1 MGGSGMSRTDKPL
14 TGEDKAAILLFALGP
29 ENSAPLVDG
38 MDDATLTRLGR
49 RMAEL
54 GKIDVEVLNSV
65 TNEYLELYQSED
77 PLLRSSQKDVVNLFR
92 FAIETERAER
102 LLSELNAPKKLSIW
116 EKLSRLKPEMITS
129 YIEEE
134 HPQTIAL
141 ILGNIDSSVASR
153 VIAMLPEDM
162 QLSVVMRMSKI
173 ESVPRELVR
182 DIEETL
188 EKELADMQGE
198 SGISFDGMVS
208 VVDIL
213 KGLEKDVA
221 RPILDQ
227 LRDKDEG
234 LFAQVDR
241 LLLIFEDLIELSDR
255 DIQTILKHISSD
267 DLVKSLKGAS
277 DEVGERFFGNMS
289 QRAAE
294 IMREDMQVMGPMKL
308 ADVEDAQQGVLKIIR
323 KLDDEG
329 AVTLSSTDDMV

>member
-1 MGGSGMSRTDKPL
+1 MGGSGMKGKVQL

-29 ENSAPLVDG
+29 EASAPLVQG
-38 MDDATLTRLGR
+38 MDDNTLSRLGR

-54 GKIDVEVLNSV
+54 GKVDADVLNSV
-65 TNEYLELYQSED
+65 TEEYLELHRSED
-77 PLLRSSQKDVVNLFR
+77 PMLRSGHKDVVSLFKY
-92 FAIETERAER
+92 AIESDRADR
-102 LLSELNAPKKLSIW
+102 LLNELSAPKTLTIW
-116 EKLSRLKPEMITS
+116 EKLSRLKPDMIS
-129 YIEEE
+129 SSISDE

-141 ILGNIDSSVASR
+141 ILGNIDASVASR
-153 VIAMLPEDM
+153 VIALLPEDM

-173 ESVPRELVR
+173 ESVPRELVK

-188 EKELADMQGE
+188 ERELSDMQGD

-213 KGLEKDVA
+213 KGLEKAVA

-227 LRDKDEG
+227 LRDKDEK
-234 LFAQVDR
+234 LFTQVDR
-241 LLLIFEDLIELSDR
+241 LLLVFEDLIDLSDR

-277 DEVGERFFGNMS
+277 EEIAERFFGNMS

-294 IMREDMQVMGPMKL
+294 IMREDMEVMGPMKL
-308 ADVEDAQQGVLKIIR
+308 SDVDEAQQATLKVIR

-329 AVTLSSTDDMV
+329 AITLSASDDMV

>member
-1 MGGSGMSRTDKPL
+1 MKGAKQL
-14 TGEDKAAILLFALGP
+14 TGEDKAAILIFALGP
-29 ENSAPLVDG
+29 EASAPLVKG

-54 GKIDVEVLNSV
+54 GKIEADVLNTV
-65 TNEYLELYQSED
+65 VQEYLDMHRSED
-77 PLLRSSQKDVVNLFR
+77 PLLRTSKKDVVNLFR
-92 FAIETERAER
+92 FAVESARADK
-102 LLSELNAPKKLSIW
+102 LVHELNAPKTLTIW
-116 EKLSRLKPEMITS
+116 EKLSRLKPDMIAS
-129 YIEEE
+129 YIEDE

-173 ESVPRELVR
+173 ESVPKELVR

-213 KGLEKDVA
+213 KGLEKEVA

-227 LRDKDEG
+227 LRDKDEE
-234 LFAQVDR
+234 LFTQVDR
-241 LLLIFEDLIELSDR
+241 LLLVFEDLKSLSDR

-277 DEVGERFFGNMS
+277 DEVAARFFNNMS

-294 IMREDMQVMGPMKL
+294 IMKEDMDVMGPMKL
-308 ADVEDAQQGVLKIIR
+308 ADVEDAQQGVLKVIR

-329 AVTLSSTDDMV
+329 AITLSSTDDMV